1 MTHFFPYIDHL
12 ISAIPQM
19 ELAANST
26 TPRITQ
32 EELNYVDPN
41 LTNSPETRNAILT
54 GSNKSTSIERLSPC
68 NCRLT
73 I

>member
-1 MTHFFPYIDHL
+1 
-12 ISAIPQM
+12 M

-32 EELNYVDPN
+32 EEFNYVNPN
-41 LTNSPETRNAILT
+41 LTNSPVTPNAILT

-68 NCRLT
+68 NCLLA